1 MSIATQLKYVYSTE
15 TLTLNDI
22 CQRLKKEKVEKMIE
36 SVEDGY
42 TTILVIFSDNSKL
55 KITDNNNNLY
65 FSEI

>member
-1 MSIATQLKYVYSTE
+1 MSIATQLKCVCSIE
-15 TLTLNDI
+15 HLTLNDI

-55 KITDNNNNLY
+55 KITDNNNLY